1 MADFWNNIDWE
12 ILLRLL
18 VAGVLGAV
26 VGLEREYRAKEAG
39 YRTHFLVCVGSAL
52 LMIVSKYGFE
62 DMLVKYSDS
71 LNVRVDPARIAA
83 QVVTGIGFIGAGTI
97 ILRKQVVRGLTTAA
111 GVWAIAGV
119 GLAVGA
125 GMYQIAVITTVLILI
140 GLEFLGKLFR
150 GLGVRSIAVELTASD
165 KEASE
170 KIDRFLSADTYK
182 IISYEK
188 SATESGFLISVVLK
202 IIRKEDEKKF
212 FAQLQEFKDITLRKL
227 E

>member
-1 MADFWNNIDWE
+1 MADFWNSIDWE

-18 VAGVLGAV
+18 VAGILGAV

-52 LMIVSKYGFE
+52 MMIVSKYGFE
-62 DMLVKYSDS
+62 DLIGKYSDS
-71 LNVRVDPARIAA
+71 LNLRVDPARIAA

-125 GMYQIAVITTVLILI
+125 GMYKIAVITTVLILI

-150 GLGVRSIAVELTASD
+150 GLGARSIAIELTAKD
-165 KEASE
+165 KEASD
-170 KIDRFLSADTYK
+170 KIALFLSNETYK
-182 IISYEK
+182 IISYEQ
-188 SATESGFLISVVLK
+188 STAESGFQISVVLK
-202 IIRKEDEKKF
+202 ITKKEDEKRF
-212 FAQLQEFKDITLRKL
+212 FSQLQEFKDVTLRKL

>member
-1 MADFWNNIDWE
+1 MTEFWNSIDWE

-18 VAGVLGAV
+18 VAGVLGV
-26 VGLEREYRAKEAG
+26 IVGLEREYRAKEAG

-62 DMLVKYSDS
+62 DVIGKYADNP
-71 LNVRVDPARIAA
+71 NVRVDLARIAA

-111 GVWAIAGV
+111 GIWAISGV

-125 GMYQIAVITTVLILI
+125 GMYMVATVATILILI

-150 GLGVRSIAVELTASD
+150 GLGVRSIAIELTAKN
-165 KEASE
+165 KEASD
-170 KIDRFLSADTYK
+170 KIAEFLSNETYK
-182 IISYEK
+182 IISYER
-188 SATESGFLISVVLK
+188 SVAGSEILISVVLK
-202 IIRKEDEKKF
+202 IIKKEDERMF
-212 FAQLQEFKDITLRKL
+212 FASLQNINDVTLRKL